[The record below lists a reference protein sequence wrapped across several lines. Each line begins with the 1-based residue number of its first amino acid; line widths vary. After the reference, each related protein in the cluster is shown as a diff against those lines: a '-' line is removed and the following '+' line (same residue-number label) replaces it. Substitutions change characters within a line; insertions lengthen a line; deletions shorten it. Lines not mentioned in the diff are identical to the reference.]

1 MSWCVC
7 LRNCR
12 VSFQQQCLQAHEE
25 EQVIRDGPHPVGKER
40 LLKYY
45 AHFLHIVSQKPI
57 NIEGS
62 ASQNNSFATGTGHFT
77 STGSDGQLSL
87 SSNGDAVATVA
98 LKQLETCHL
107 VSQVSVIQHSSSEL
121 R

>member
-1 MSWCVC
+1 MSVYVC
-7 LRNCR
+7 LRNCK

-57 NIEGS
+57 NIDGS
-62 ASQNNSFATGTGHFT
+62 ASQNNSFATGHFT
-77 STGSDGQLSL
+77 SSGSDGQLSL
-87 SSNGDAVATVA
+87 SSNGDAVATAA

-107 VSQVSVIQHSSSEL
+107 VSQVSVIQHSGECI
-121 R
+121 